1 MDDKFNDLNWDE
13 RTRVA
18 VGSDKDGKTNTRW
31 EIYQHS
37 EPDGKNTMDRY
48 VNIKPWA
55 QNRVR
60 LAVPEGDFDYVNASH
75 IVLPSPSDPGRPP
88 LKYIAM
94 QGPTPASIKYVWR
107 MIAEQL
113 PSPAV
118 IVQLTPFIEN
128 GIVKCNLYFPDGD
141 ADPVWRIHGE
151 DGAWEDGWSADL
163 KYEGREVFN
172 EGAMVRRKFS
182 LHVVGEDEPR
192 TVWHFLYCQW
202 PDFGVL
208 TKTDLASFFELMR
221 LTREHS
227 SPDGP
232 RVVHCSAGVGRTGTF
247 IALEH
252 LIRELDC
259 GGLYDPSD
267 VDGGEEATPHKTPR
281 SPRPDMIM
289 RVVDALRQQRKG
301 MVQTE
306 TQYRFIHHVIRD
318 LWDERYGASR
328 DTPPTAEGDG
338 ASPAQAADAASAD
351 PFTDDSD
358 TDMTGD
364 GGATLHPREDS
375 PTPSA
380 SG

>member
-1 MDDKFNDLNWDE
+1 MLTNFGATEMDDKFNDLNWDE
-13 RTRVA
+13 RTRLA
-18 VGSDKDGKTNTRW
+18 IGTGKDGGANSRW
-31 EIYQHS
+31 EIYQQS
-37 EPDGKNTMDRY
+37 ESDGKCIMDRY
-48 VNIKPWA
+48 ANIKPWS
-55 QNRVR
+55 QNRVK
-60 LAVPEGDFDYVNASH
+60 LAVPEGQFDYVNASH

-94 QGPTPASIKYVWR
+94 QGPTIPSINYVWR
-107 MIAEQL
+107 MIAEQA

-128 GIVKCNLYFPDGD
+128 GMVKCNQYFPDGD
-141 ADPVWRIHGE
+141 ADPLWNINTDDE
-151 DGAWEDGWSADL
+151 WEDGWSADL
-163 KYEGREVFN
+163 KYEGREIFN
-172 EGAMVRRKFS
+172 EGAIERRQFS
-182 LHVVGEDEPR
+182 FHVTGEEEAR

-202 PDFGVL
+202 PDFGIL

-232 RVVHCSAGVGRTGTF
+232 RIVHCSAGVGRTGTF

-259 GGLYDPSD
+259 GALCDP
-267 VDGGEEATPHKTPR
+267 VAVEGEVTPPKPPK

-289 RVVDALRQQRKG
+289 CVVDTLRQQRKG

-306 TQYRFIHHVIRD
+306 AQYRFIHHVIRD
-318 LWDERYGASR
+318 LWDERYG
-328 DTPPTAEGDG
+328 PPKDNSVDGDE
-338 ASPAQAADAASAD
+338 AAADSY
-351 PFTDDSD
+351 TDDSD
-358 TDMTGD
+358 TDMAGD
-364 GGATLHPREDS
+364 GGATLDPNETSAASS
-375 PTPSA
+375 P